1 MNSSLASQSILI
13 LSFIF
18 LSAFG
23 FSNATS
29 YEIDSLKELV
39 YTEQGGPATLLNLSQ
54 AYSTADLDSAFH
66 FADQLESWSNEKEDN
81 FWLAK
86 ANAQKA
92 SLYSQ
97 KNIYDSAVLY
107 AEVAL
112 SLFDETG
119 NKEASLWPL
128 KILGSAYLDLGQQ
141 EKALAEYLKGL
152 KIAEDTS
159 NKIEVASF
167 LNAIGNSY
175 RKYKD
180 SKSAIAYLE
189 RALDLSKS
197 IDYEKSLP
205 KQIFSNLALAYDM
218 AEQKEKSIDLL
229 KSVLSDFELTTYDS
243 SKIYTNIARS
253 YIRMHNYDSALK
265 YLDLG
270 IPLRERIGSPN
281 HNAYAYKEY
290 ATLYAETN
298 QFDKSITYGELVRE
312 IGEELENS
320 GHLEDAY
327 RNLREAYY
335 GAGDYKKSTEYG
347 KKYIKV
353 FWKRYNSEKRRIIT
367 EMDTKYQTVQK
378 ENEIVKL
385 EAQKA
390 IDEKTK
396 TQLAGIIVLIVVIA
410 IFLSLQFKNSIEKQ
424 KSAKK
429 MAETQLSLNKKEL
442 QVKEQQLSH
451 FVQVIQEKNHI
462 VEQLE
467 NQITLSAACENEKLA
482 TIDKLTKT
490 IILTED
496 DWLEF
501 KAIFENVYDNFFT
514 KVKSLQPSITSSEMR
529 LTALMKLNLSTKEI
543 SNLLGISP
551 DSVTK
556 TKYRVKKKLAL
567 EDTRELEEFVS
578 TI

>member
-1 MNSSLASQSILI
+1 MNSFLTRQSILI
-13 LSFIF
+13 LSFLF

-29 YEIDSLKELV
+29 YEIDSSKELV

-66 FADQLESWSNEKEDN
+66 FADQLDLWSNKSEDN

-86 ANAQKA
+86 AKAQKA

-152 KIAEDTS
+152 KIAEDTG
-159 NKIEVASF
+159 NKIEVTTF
-167 LNAIGNSY
+167 LNVIGNSY
-175 RKYKD
+175 RKYRD
-180 SKSAIAYLE
+180 SKSAITYLE
-189 RALDLSKS
+189 RALELSKS
-197 IDYEKSLP
+197 LDDSGSLP
-205 KQIFSNLALAYDM
+205 KQIFSNLALAYDL
-218 AEQKEKSIDLL
+218 ADQKEKSIDLL
-229 KSVLSDFELTTYDS
+229 KSVLSDFELATYDS

>member
-1 MNSSLASQSILI
+1 MNSFFSSRLILI
-13 LSFIF
+13 LICLS

-23 FSNATS
+23 YSNTAS
-29 YEIDSLKELV
+29 QKIDSLKELV
-39 YTEQGGPATLLNLSQ
+39 ITQQGGPSTLLNLSK
-54 AYSTADLDSAFH
+54 AYSTSDLDSAFH
-66 FADQLESWSNEKEDN
+66 YANQLDRWSNEKEDN
-81 FWLAK
+81 LWLAK
-86 ANAQKA
+86 AKAQKA
-92 SLYSQ
+92 ALYSQ

-107 AEVAL
+107 AEIAI
-112 SLFDETG
+112 SHFNEAG
-119 NKEASLWPL
+119 NKEALLWSL
-128 KILGSAYLDLGQQ
+128 KVLGSAYLDLGQQ
-141 EKALAEYLKGL
+141 EKALAEFLNGL
-152 KIAEDTS
+152 KIAEDTG

-180 SKSAIAYLE
+180 SKSAIDYLE
-189 RALDLSKS
+189 RALELSKS
-197 IDYEKSLP
+197 IDDNSLP
-205 KQIFSNLALAYDM
+205 KQIFPNLALAYDM
-218 AEQKEKSIDLL
+218 ADQKEKSIDLF
-229 KSVLSDFELTTYDS
+229 KSVLSDFKLTTYDS

-253 YIRMHNYDSALK
+253 YIRMHLYDSAQK

-270 IPLRERIGSPN
+270 TPLRQRIGSPN

-290 ATLYAETN
+290 ATLYTETN

-335 GAGDYKKSTEYG
+335 GAKDYKKSTEYG

-390 IDEKTK
+390 KDQKTK
-396 TQLAGIIVLIVVIA
+396 TQLAGAIVLIMLITAFVLI
-410 IFLSLQFKNSIEKQ
+410 LFKNSIEKQ

-451 FVQVIQEKNHI
+451 FVQVIQEKNNI

-501 KAIFENVYDNFFT
+501 KSIFENVYDNFFT
-514 KVKSLQPSITSSEMR
+514 KVRSLQPSITSSEMR

-567 EDTRELEEFVS
+567 EDTRELEEFVQ

>member
-1 MNSSLASQSILI
+1 MNSFLTNQLI
-13 LSFIF
+13 LFLVLLS

-23 FSNATS
+23 FPHTTS
-29 YEIDSLKELV
+29 QEIDSLKELV
-39 YTEQGGPATLLNLSQ
+39 YSEQGGPATLLDLSE

-66 FADQLESWSNEKEDN
+66 FADQLELWSNESEDN

-97 KNIYDSAVLY
+97 KNIYDSALLH

-128 KILGSAYLDLGQQ
+128 KILGYAYLDLGQQ
-141 EKALAEYLKGL
+141 EKALAEHLKGL
-152 KIAEDTS
+152 KIAEDAG
-159 NKIEVASF
+159 NKFEVASF

-175 RKYKD
+175 RKYRD

-189 RALDLSKS
+189 RALEVSKDL
-197 IDYEKSLP
+197 DEGGSLP
-205 KQIFSNLALAYDM
+205 KQIFSNLALAYDLADQM
-218 AEQKEKSIDLL
+218 EKSVDLL

-253 YIRMHNYDSALK
+253 YIRMHSYDSALK

-270 IPLRERIGSPN
+270 IPLRKRIGSPN

-378 ENEIVKL
+378 ENAIMKL

-390 IDEKTK
+390 KDQKTK
-396 TQLAGIIVLIVVIA
+396 TQLAGAIVLIVLITAFV
-410 IFLSLQFKNSIEKQ
+410 LTLFKNSIDKQ
-424 KSAKK
+424 KTAKK

-451 FVQVIQEKNHI
+451 FVQVIQEKNHM

-490 IILTED
+490 IILTEE

-501 KAIFENVYDNFFT
+501 KSIFENVYDNFFT
-514 KVKSLQPSITSSEMR
+514 KVRSLQPSITSSEMR

-556 TKYRVKKKLAL
+556 TKYRVKKKLEL
-567 EDTRELEEFVS
+567 EDTRELEEFVQ

>member
-1 MNSSLASQSILI
+1 MNSSLTSQSILI
-13 LSFIF
+13 LSFLF

-23 FSNATS
+23 FPNSTRH
-29 YEIDSLKELV
+29 EIDSLKELV
-39 YTEQGGPATLLNLSQ
+39 DTQQGDPATLLNLSQ
-54 AYSTADLDSAFH
+54 AYSNTDLDSAFH
-66 FADQLESWSNEKEDN
+66 FADQLESWSNESEDN

-97 KNIYDSAVLY
+97 ENIYDSVVLH
-107 AEVAL
+107 AQVAL
-112 SLFDETG
+112 SLFEETG
-119 NKEASLWPL
+119 DIEASFLPL
-128 KILGSAYLDLGQQ
+128 KELGWAYLDLGQQ
-141 EKALAEYLKGL
+141 EKAMAEFLKGL
-152 KIAEDTS
+152 KIAEDTG
-159 NKIEVASF
+159 NKLEIASF
-167 LNAIGNSY
+167 MNTIGNSY

-189 RALDLSKS
+189 KALELSKS
-197 IDYEKSLP
+197 FDNGGSLP

-218 AEQKEKSIDLL
+218 ADQKEKSVELL
-229 KSVLSDFELTTYDS
+229 QSVLSDFELTTYDS

-253 YIRMHNYDSALK
+253 YIRMHSYDSALN

-270 IPLRERIGSPN
+270 IPLRKRIGSPN

-298 QFDKSITYGELVRE
+298 QFNKSIKYGELVRE

-353 FWKRYNSEKRRIIT
+353 FWKRFNSEKRRIIT

-396 TQLAGIIVLIVVIA
+396 IQLAGAMVLIVLITAFV
-410 IFLSLQFKNSIEKQ
+410 LTLFKNSIDKQ
-424 KSAKK
+424 KTAKK

-451 FVQVIQEKNHI
+451 FVQVIQEKNNL
-462 VEQLE
+462 VDQLE

-490 IILTED
+490 IILTEE

-501 KAIFENVYDNFFT
+501 KSIFENVYDNFFT
-514 KVKSLQPSITSSEMR
+514 KVRSLQPSITSSEMR

-567 EDTRELEEFVS
+567 EDARELEEFVQ

>member
-1 MNSSLASQSILI
+1 MNSFLTRQSILI
-13 LSFIF
+13 LSFLF
-18 LSAFG
+18 LSSFG

-54 AYSTADLDSAFH
+54 AYSTTDLDSAFH

-86 ANAQKA
+86 AKAQKA

-141 EKALAEYLKGL
+141 EKALAEHLKGL

-159 NKIEVASF
+159 NKIEAASF

-189 RALDLSKS
+189 RALELSKS
-197 IDYEKSLP
+197 IDYENSLP

-253 YIRMHNYDSALK
+253 YIRMHLYDSALK
-265 YLDLG
+265 FLDLG

-298 QFDKSITYGELVRE
+298 QFDKSITYGEQVRE

-410 IFLSLQFKNSIEKQ
+410 IFFSLQFKNSIEKQ

>member
-1 MNSSLASQSILI
+1 SILI
-13 LSFIF
+13 LSFLF

-29 YEIDSLKELV
+29 YEIDSSKELV

-66 FADQLESWSNEKEDN
+66 FADQLDLWSNKSEDN

-86 ANAQKA
+86 AKAQKA

-152 KIAEDTS
+152 KIAEDTG
-159 NKIEVASF
+159 NKIEVTTF
-167 LNAIGNSY
+167 LNVIGNSY
-175 RKYKD
+175 RKYRD
-180 SKSAIAYLE
+180 SKSAITYLE
-189 RALDLSKS
+189 RALELSKS
-197 IDYEKSLP
+197 LDDSGSLP
-205 KQIFSNLALAYDM
+205 KQIFSNLALAYDL
-218 AEQKEKSIDLL
+218 ADQKEKSIDLL
-229 KSVLSDFELTTYDS
+229 KSVLSDFELATYDS